1 MLPEVVVGAGGVDLA
16 VDAAGVVPGFGTDVV
31 VGAGAGF
38 ALPEVVVGAGGVDL
52 AVDAAGVVPG
62 FGTDVVVGAGAGFV
76 LPDVAAGAGGVD
88 LAVGAAEAAAGLGT
102 EVPTGLGTEVEL
114 AAGLNS
120 GAAGAVL
127 AGVPVSA
134 AGVTLPGFGTDV
146 VLTDVV
152 PVGAV
157 ATGGLAEGTET
168 AGFDC
173 GAGGVDLPET
183 VILGVTS
190 GAAVAAGAAG
200 FATLPEPADTDPLP
214 ELAEEPLPDGL
225 GTELTL
231 IGFRRMVPLAPPEP
245 ES

>member
-1 MLPEVVVGAGGVDLA
+1 MA

-31 VGAGAGF
+31 
-38 ALPEVVVGAGGVDL
+38 
-52 AVDAAGVVPG
+52 
-62 FGTDVVVGAGAGFV
+62 
-76 LPDVAAGAGGVD
+76 
-88 LAVGAAEAAAGLGT
+88 AGLGT
-102 EVPTGLGTEVEL
+102 VVEL

-127 AGVPVSA
+127 AGVPVAA

-152 PVGAV
+152 PAGAV
-157 ATGGLAEGTET
+157 ATGGLADGTET